1 MEIEWGPLFVGG
13 LLAGWGVAVPL
24 GAIGVLLV
32 REAVAGGFAAG
43 AVAALA
49 VALVDG
55 LYCVAALMGA
65 AVAAPVLASWGALP
79 ALGAGLVLL
88 VLGGL
93 GLRRGTVPAA
103 PPGRPQR
110 RSAPGRVFLT
120 FAGLTAINPATLLY
134 FGALTAA
141 VPPSLG
147 LDRAPAVF
155 VAGALVASLAWQLV
169 LVAVGAVAGDR
180 IGVRGQAVLSVCGYG
195 LVMVLG
201 AAAVVIA
208 LVAPGPVR

>member
-1 MEIEWGPLFVGG
+1 MEIELGPLFVGG

-32 REAVAGGFAAG
+32 REALAGGFGSG

-55 LYCVAALMGA
+55 LFCVAALAIG
-65 AVAAPVLASWGALP
+65 AVAAPVLASWGAAP
-79 ALGAGLVLL
+79 AVGAGLILL
-88 VLGGL
+88 LLGAL
-93 GLRRGTVPAA
+93 GLRRRPAA
-103 PPGRPQR
+103 AQPRDKPPRP
-110 RSAPGRVFLT
+110 SSPGRVFAT

-141 VPPSLG
+141 LPPSLG
-147 LDRAPAVF
+147 LDIAPAVF
-155 VAGALVASLAWQLV
+155 VAGAVVASLAWQLV
-169 LVAVGAVAGDR
+169 LVAVGAFAGGR
-180 IGVRGQAVLSVCGYG
+180 IGVRGQAVLSACGYG

-201 AAAVVIA
+201 AVAVVA
-208 LVAPGPVR
+208 ALPGLVAG

>member
-1 MEIEWGPLFVGG
+1 MEIELGPLLVGG

-24 GAIGVLLV
+24 GAIGVLLM
-32 REAVAGGFAAG
+32 REALTGGFGVG

-55 LYCVAALMGA
+55 LYCVAALAIGA
-65 AVAAPVLASWGALP
+65 AAAPVLASWGAAP
-79 ALGAGLVLL
+79 AVGAGLILL
-88 VLGGL
+88 LLGGL
-93 GLRRGTVPAA
+93 GLRRRPAA
-103 PPGRPQR
+103 AVPRDRPRPP
-110 RSAPGRVFLT
+110 SPGRVFAM

-141 VPPSLG
+141 LPPSLG

-169 LVAVGAVAGDR
+169 LVTVGAFAGGR
-180 IGVRGQAVLSVCGYG
+180 IGVRGQAVLSTCGYG
-195 LVMVLG
+195 LVMLLG
-201 AAAVVIA
+201 AAAVVVA
-208 LVAPGPVR
+208 LRGLVAG

>member
-1 MEIEWGPLFVGG
+1 MEIELGPLFVGG

-24 GAIGVLLV
+24 GAIGVLLM
-32 REAVAGGFAAG
+32 REAMAGGFGVG
-43 AVAALA
+43 AVATLA

-55 LYCVAALMGA
+55 LYCVAALAIG
-65 AVAAPVLASWGALP
+65 AVAAPVIASWEGVP
-79 ALGAGLVLL
+79 ALGAGLILL

-93 GLRRGTVPAA
+93 GLRRRAAAGVPPDR
-103 PPGRPQR
+103 PPRP
-110 RSAPGRVFLT
+110 SSPGRVFAT

-141 VPPSLG
+141 LPPSLG

-155 VAGALVASLAWQLV
+155 VVGTLAASLAWQLV
-169 LVAVGAVAGDR
+169 LVAVGAFAGGR
-180 IGVRGQAVLSVCGYG
+180 IGVRGHAILSACGYG

-201 AAAVVIA
+201 AAAVVAA
-208 LVAPGPVR
+208 LVALRPG